1 MAGGANA
8 GEVRAR
14 LILDNAQFRQGIQQA
29 RSEMQGLGQGATSTA
44 SSMSTLT
51 KASAA
56 VGTAVVAAIGASV
69 GAAANFE
76 QSMARVKAISNAT
89 DSEFA
94 ALSKTAKDL
103 GASTQFSASQA
114 AEGLSFLSMAGFK
127 AKDSINALPSV
138 LNLAAAGQMD
148 LGRSADI
155 VSNIMT
161 GFGVSA
167 EDTGHAVDVLTKT
180 MTSANTDLP
189 MLGDAMKYVAPVAS
203 SLGISMEDTA
213 TAVAK
218 MSDAGIQGSMAGT
231 ALRAALLQLNSPTGA
246 AQKEME
252 KLGLNVKD
260 ASGNMLPLP
269 QIIGRV
275 NEKMQGM
282 TDSQKTAA
290 AAHLVGTEAAS
301 GFVALLKVGE
311 QGLADYSKGLEN
323 SAGTAERVA
332 KIQHDTLKGAWD
344 ELTSA
349 AEGLGITLGESLLPA
364 FKSLVQAA
372 SGLVGG
378 LSSLD
383 PKLLSFSLT
392 AAGAAAGTALLASGV
407 MKAKTAISALGNAII
422 RNPATAW
429 IAGISAA
436 VGILTGVLAS
446 GKEEVQEY
454 KAVSLD
460 AYKQMGQEA
469 KSMEELATNYEQ
481 LGKKIGMTEEQLLKY
496 IDLQKRIKEA
506 ESPET
511 KKQLQEELKGLT
523 KDTKATNE
531 EIDKYISLSGEVIKT
546 ADGTVIAYDNN
557 GNAIA
562 KNTDELRKLIAEK
575 REQQRIELELQRIQA
590 MANQGQQLSK
600 MSEATEKYNQARSKS
615 VELEQNLKKENAEL
629 SRQQEAYQSLLDMG
643 DKANKKTVEYAK
655 EKLDAQ
661 QKTTDKAREALSEN
675 RKSVAEYEK
684 QVLEIRRAKSEMEA
698 ITNAQIDQKM
708 QVLGITAARGQEVA
722 EIQKTIDAENQKIS
736 QLKEQQQSHQGINDE
751 QKQQLSD
758 AEKRVAKLEEE
769 KGAVQGLRDDQK
781 QVTDEYQKQLDEV
794 DKTKEKMK
802 EPVETEVK
810 VTSNTEEAKEDIGLL
825 NQLAEAEKT
834 KNVNADGS
842 KAKAEISQ
850 VDADAQKEAVKSLDL
865 SPTKANEKLLKV
877 IVDATK
883 NETKPLDV
891 DPRAA
896 MAKIQQTDK
905 ASEAQKIKP
914 LDGNPFNLLNKIA
927 DADRK
932 AQEPKTKPIDGNPTQ
947 ANAKILDTN
956 QKILEGKIKPIN
968 ADATS
973 AFSTLSGFNKEATAP
988 VTKTITL
995 RGIWEGAINKV
1006 SEWTRHNGG
1015 TVNSIRPKYHNG
1027 GIPSA
1032 QRPNRAKFDEVD
1044 VRLLKNEMVLTQAQQ
1059 ANLFNMIRTFNGGTA
1074 TNLGKTQN
1082 SNAAGVTTIS
1092 NHFEINGM
1100 QVREEA
1106 DVQKIAEKLAKL
1118 QRQKQRAKGI

>member
-1 MAGGANA
+1 M
-8 GEVRAR
+8 RAR
-14 LILDNAQFRQGIQQA
+14 LVLDNAQFRQGIQQA

-114 AEGLSFLSMAGFK
+114 AEGLSFLSMAGFS
-127 AKDSINALPSV
+127 AKDSIGALPSV

-332 KIQHDTLKGAWD
+332 KIQQDTLKGAWD

-349 AEGLGITLGESLLPA
+349 AEGLGISLGESLLPA
-364 FKSLVQAA
+364 FKSLVQGA
-372 SGLVGG
+372 SGFVNILAE
-378 LSSLD
+378 LD
-383 PKLLSFSLT
+383 PKMVSTGLV
-392 AAGAAAGTALLASGV
+392 AAGAAAGTALLANGV
-407 MKAKTAISALGNAII
+407 LKAKTAIQEFSLAIT
-422 RNPATAW
+422 RNPTTAW
-429 IAGISAA
+429 IAGISLA
-436 VGILTGVLAS
+436 VGALTTVLMS
-446 GKEEVQEY
+446 GKSEVEEY
-454 KAVSLD
+454 KEVSLD
-460 AYKQMGQEA
+460 TYKQLGEQSRSLE
-469 KSMEELATNYEQ
+469 SLATNYE
-481 LGKKIGMTEEQLLKY
+481 GMRNKVKLSSEELLRY
-496 IDLQKRIKEA
+496 RDLQEEIKRVEN
-506 ESPET
+506 PET
-511 KKQLQEELKGLT
+511 KKALQQELDGLT
-523 KDTKATNE
+523 KKSKANNEEINKTISMSDELIKQAPTTAQAYSTTGQSIAENTDAARELVKALREKQKIELEQQMAQGYKNQVKDLEDYKKAVDSGNESHRKRAELQKNEKDAGELVAQAEKDLAEAKKEGGVLGALNVKAKEAELSGAKKVLEAAKEENSANELNIVTQRNIIAGIQAKKDQLENAVAIRIREEMAAAGVAAKTGEEVQKLDEAIAKQNEKISSYDKLREQQNGLNDEQQKEYDNAVKTKGELENTKATIAEIREKHSQNTE
-531 EIDKYISLSGEVIKT
+531 EINKQYEGAGKLNDKL
-546 ADGTVIAYDNN
+546 
-557 GNAIA
+557 
-562 KNTDELRKLIAEK
+562 
-575 REQQRIELELQRIQA
+575 
-590 MANQGQQLSK
+590 GQP
-600 MSEATEKYNQARSKS
+600 
-615 VELEQNLKKENAEL
+615 V
-629 SRQQEAYQSLLDMG
+629 
-643 DKANKKTVEYAK
+643 
-655 EKLDAQ
+655 
-661 QKTTDKAREALSEN
+661 
-675 RKSVAEYEK
+675 EK
-684 QVLEIRRAKSEMEA
+684 Q
-698 ITNAQIDQKM
+698 
-708 QVLGITAARGQEVA
+708 
-722 EIQKTIDAENQKIS
+722 
-736 QLKEQQQSHQGINDE
+736 
-751 QKQQLSD
+751 
-758 AEKRVAKLEEE
+758 
-769 KGAVQGLRDDQK
+769 
-781 QVTDEYQKQLDEV
+781 
-794 DKTKEKMK
+794 
-802 EPVETEVK
+802 
-810 VTSNTEEAKEDIGLL
+810 VTSNTEGAKQDVGLL
-825 NQLAEAEKT
+825 DQLAEAEKT
-834 KNVNADGS
+834 KTVNADGS

-877 IVDATK
+877 IVEATK
-883 NETKPLDV
+883 GETKPLDV
-891 DPRAA
+891 DPKAA
-896 MAKIQQTDK
+896 MAKIQQADK

-932 AQEPKTKPIDGNPTQ
+932 AQELKTKPIDGNPTQ

-956 QKILEGKIKPIN
+956 QKILEGKIKPID
-968 ADATS
+968 ADANNAYS
-973 AFSTLSGFNKEATAP
+973 VLSGFTKEATAP

-995 RGIWEGAINKV
+995 KGIWEGAVNMV

-1074 TNLGKTQN
+1074 ASLGKAQN
-1082 SNAAGVTTIS
+1082 SNAAGVTSIS